1 MILTKLI
8 RNITGNSKRFIVL
21 SNCLDGGNIVMF
33 FFFKWNHKN
42 MILMKL
48 TTTTGNITWKDV
60 WPNLLGLA
68 IQSSWW
74 QYCYGCP
81 EMDHPANNRW
91 NNSIEKR
98 TVNKWYDARP
108 EISNQ
113 VLNAWFYSSWLC
125 YKYFRFIHLVIFIH
139 NNFKFL
145 DYCLFMDRNLRP
157 NLFWIQIKIYLVVYI
172 LRYLSY
178 WICWAKLVIWSILEA
193 WLTFETNTRGWWYNQ
208 TFPFNQ
214 QHTLMN
220 TCQKLCS

>member
-1 MILTKLI
+1 MKTLFMWSHCFIALLSFIINCSDCLDSFLNARIDNNMILTKLI

-21 SNCLDGGNIVMF
+21 SNCLDSGNIVM

-98 TVNKWYDARP
+98 TLNK
-108 EISNQ
+108 
-113 VLNAWFYSSWLC
+113 
-125 YKYFRFIHLVIFIH
+125 
-139 NNFKFL
+139 
-145 DYCLFMDRNLRP
+145 
-157 NLFWIQIKIYLVVYI
+157 
-172 LRYLSY
+172 
-178 WICWAKLVIWSILEA
+178 
-193 WLTFETNTRGWWYNQ
+193 
-208 TFPFNQ
+208 
-214 QHTLMN
+214 
-220 TCQKLCS
+220 